1 MNPRLCAATVTLT
14 ALALGA
20 CASATDAGPTAQSE
34 PVQREYRTGSKF
46 PVKDPRPAM
55 TQQERDRQIDEA
67 RAAAQSMQTGQPP
80 AGMMGR
86 Q

>member
-1 MNPRLCAATVTLT
+1 MNPRPCAAAITLT

-20 CASATDAGPTAQSE
+20 CASATDGAADVRSE
-34 PVQREYRTGSKF
+34 PAQREYRTGSKF

-55 TQQERDRQIDEA
+55 TQQERDKQVDEA

-86 Q
+86 

>member
-1 MNPRLCAATVTLT
+1 MNQRLRAAVVTLT

-20 CASATDAGPTAQSE
+20 CASATDATTAAQPE

-55 TQQERDRQIDEA
+55 TQQERDKQVEEA

-86 Q
+86 

>member
-1 MNPRLCAATVTLT
+1 MNPRPCAAAITLT

-20 CASATDAGPTAQSE
+20 CASATDAAPGTQSE
-34 PVQREYRTGSKF
+34 PAQREYRTGSKF

-55 TQQERDRQIDEA
+55 TQQERDKQVDEA

-86 Q
+86 